1 MSPVNLDIRVAELVT
16 RGTRAARNLLTTVL
30 DASATVEYL
39 LGTSRAITF
48 RQAVRSLASLHIPAL
63 CDVEV
68 ASSLRRLLL
77 QGSLREDRAK
87 EALRDYL
94 DLPLIRHGH
103 STLLGRVLSLRSSFS
118 AYDAT
123 YIALAERLGATLVT
137 GDEVLAR
144 AVESHLEIETML
156 I

>member
-1 MSPVNLDIRVAELVT
+1 
-16 RGTRAARNLLTTVL
+16 
-30 DASATVEYL
+30 
-39 LGTSRAITF
+39 
-48 RQAVRSLASLHIPAL
+48 
-63 CDVEV
+63 
-68 ASSLRRLLL
+68 
-77 QGSLREDRAK
+77 
-87 EALRDYL
+87 
-94 DLPLIRHGH
+94 
-103 STLLGRVLSLRSSFS
+103 VLSLRSSFS